1 MPINSSDRLRTIG
14 LAGQCRHTSRAGFT
28 LVELLVVMAIMGT
41 LAALMLPAIQSAR
54 ESGRRAQCQNNLRQ
68 LGVAATNFE
77 TAQKG
82 FPPGLQQSFFAL
94 APVYRGSPL
103 FVHLLPQLEETSRR
117 QDWDFDDPQNNSVGG
132 LNARTATVLSVLV
145 CPSDLV
151 DNNPVQFG
159 DPYYGLTSYGGNGG
173 SRSYIATSSTADG
186 IFHTTGPASEPSP
199 NQRNVRMREVADG
212 ASHTILFGERSHDDA
227 NFEAFAA
234 QNWAQSLK
242 TWGWWSVPTG
252 RKAIGHVT
260 LSAFAPI
267 NYRIGFSPGNTAGQT
282 PPVSDGLSFQYYVDM
297 RICAYGSEHT
307 DGANFCMAD
316 ASVHFLTSDT
326 DLSVLRA
333 LSTRAGAD

>member
-1 MPINSSDRLRTIG
+1 
-14 LAGQCRHTSRAGFT
+14 
-28 LVELLVVMAIMGT
+28 MAIMGT

-132 LNARTATVLSVLV
+132 LKPRTATVLSVLV

-186 IFHTTGPASEPSP
+186 IFHTTGPASEPKSEPAHRPHCARSP
-199 NQRNVRMREVADG
+199 TAQATRFCS
-212 ASHTILFGERSHDDA
+212 AS
-227 NFEAFAA
+227 AA
-234 QNWAQSLK
+234 TTTRISRLL
-242 TWGWWSVPTG
+242 PHRTG
-252 RKAIGHVT
+252 PNR
-260 LSAFAPI
+260 
-267 NYRIGFSPGNTAGQT
+267 
-282 PPVSDGLSFQYYVDM
+282 
-297 RICAYGSEHT
+297 
-307 DGANFCMAD
+307 
-316 ASVHFLTSDT
+316 
-326 DLSVLRA
+326 
-333 LSTRAGAD
+333 